1 MIYDVIIIGGGP
13 TGSTAATYL
22 ARYGYKVLV
31 LEREKFPRPHVGESL
46 LPFCYEIFKELDV
59 FEEMK
64 KRFVRKPAARFS
76 NHDGSA
82 TSTWCFKN
90 VLFDESYLSFHVIRA
105 YFDDMMLKNARKNG
119 AEALEEMN
127 VEKVDLDLPNGNVR
141 VYATNCCD
149 KTDHVYEGKYLLD
162 ASGQD
167 TFLGKRLGGKQAYQD
182 LDRIAFL
189 AHWGGV
195 DYIHGID
202 LGYLN
207 IAYLEQHKSGWFGLQ
222 PVGKDRVS
230 VGLVIDRKYLKAE
243 KEKFKKQGVEDWQ
256 MALYLQEI
264 KNTKLTNDLIIKPGA
279 KIVQKLIIVSDF
291 SYFAEQQYGK
301 NWAMIGDAGKFLD
314 PIFASGVYLGMYS
327 ARMYA
332 KALHTRFTK
341 GIEESEAEIAASMKH
356 INGAYDLV
364 ERFINIFYDP
374 EGFNLAEMS
383 STSESNYKNY
393 ETAFSLTHYLLA
405 GDFFN
410 NYEKYSGFL
419 DMLKN
424 PKQFARWKNLVV
436 HKPLKDINPCDNTWD
451 EVFGD
456 LDEEFCKSVG
466 QID

>member
-1 MIYDVIIIGGGP
+1 MTYDVIIIGGGP

-22 ARYGYKVLV
+22 SRYGHKVLV
-31 LEREKFPRPHVGESL
+31 VEREKFPRPHVGESL
-46 LPFCYEIFKELDV
+46 LPFCYEIFKELGV
-59 FEEMK
+59 FDEMK

-76 NHDGSA
+76 SHDGSS

-90 VLFDESYLSFHVIRA
+90 VLHDESYLSFHVIRA
-105 YFDDMMLKNARKNG
+105 YFDDMLLHNARRNG
-119 AEALEEMN
+119 VEVLEQTN
-127 VEKVDLDLPNGNVR
+127 VEKVDLETADGNVV
-141 VYATNCCD
+141 VYAKD
-149 KTDHVYEGKYLLD
+149 VEGKDLAFKGKYLLD

-167 TFLGKRLGGKQAYQD
+167 TFLGKRIGGKTAYKD

-195 DYIHGID
+195 DYTHGID
-202 LGYLN
+202 RGYLN
-207 IAYLEQHKSGWFGLQ
+207 IAYLEEHKSGWFGLQ

-230 VGLVIDRKYLKAE
+230 VGLVMDRKYLKAE
-243 KEKFKKQGVEDWQ
+243 KEKFKKQGIEDWQ
-256 MALYLQEI
+256 MALYMQEI
-264 KNTKLTNDLIIKPGA
+264 TNTKLTNDLIIKPKA
-279 KIVQKLIIVSDF
+279 RIVQKMIIVSDF
-291 SYFAEQQYGK
+291 SYFAEKQYGK

-341 GIEESEAEIAASMKH
+341 GIEESEAEIQASMKH
-356 INGAYDLV
+356 ISGAYDLV
-364 ERFINIFYDP
+364 EKFINIFYDP
-374 EGFNLAEMS
+374 KGFNLAEMGS
-383 STSESNYKNY
+383 ASESNYKNY

-410 NYEKYSGFL
+410 NYERYSGFL
-419 DMLKN
+419 DMLSN

-436 HKPLKDINPCDNTWD
+436 HKPLKDDNPCENTWE

-456 LDEEFCKSVG
+456 IDEAFCKSVG

>member
-13 TGSTAATYL
+13 TGSTAGTYL
-22 ARYGYKVLV
+22 ARYGYKVLI

-59 FEEMK
+59 FDEMK
-64 KRFVRKPAARFS
+64 RRFVRKPAARFS
-76 NHDGSA
+76 SHDGSSS
-82 TSTWCFKN
+82 STWCFKN
-90 VLFDESYLSFHVIRA
+90 VLHDESYLSFHVIRA
-105 YFDDMMLKNARKNG
+105 HFDDMMLKNARKNG
-119 AEALEEMN
+119 VEVLEQTN
-127 VEKVDLDLPNGNVR
+127 VEKVDLDGPNGNVL
-141 VYATNCCD
+141 VYAKDCCTNAEQ
-149 KTDHVYEGKYLLD
+149 VYEGKYLLD

-167 TFLGKRLGGKQAYQD
+167 TFLGKRIGGKKAYKD
-182 LDRIAFL
+182 LDRIAML
-189 AHWGGV
+189 AHWGGAK
-195 DYIHGID
+195 YTHGID

-230 VGLVIDRKYLKAE
+230 VGLVVDRKYLKAE
-243 KEKFKKQGVEDWQ
+243 KEKLKKAGHENWQ
-256 MALYLQEI
+256 MALYMQEI
-264 KNTKLTNDLIIKPGA
+264 NNTKLTHDLLIEPKA
-279 KIVQKLIIVSDF
+279 KIVQDMIVVSDF
-291 SYFAEQQYGK
+291 SYFAEKQYGS

-341 GIEESEAEIAASMKH
+341 GIAESDAEIAAAMKH
-356 INGAYDLV
+356 IGGAYDLV
-364 ERFINIFYDP
+364 EKFINIFYDP

-410 NYEKYSGFL
+410 NYEKYSNFL

-436 HKPLKDINPCDNTWD
+436 HKPLKDINPCDNTWE

-456 LDEEFCKSVG
+456 LDDKYLKEIG
-466 QID
+466 QI